1 MYLSRYTRP
10 RHEWKGLYLAPA
22 LLLILA
28 GNAFL
33 SLAQEPQANKVNQE
47 LTVTDLLKLPGKVLG
62 EGVNKKAVGKF
73 KVASYRVEEVALP
86 RAQEVEISGEKVQAT
101 KAFRVTL
108 IGGPFPV
115 RAKPPVIWIDDVA
128 VGYGVE
134 NEDLTEITVVTYD
147 RALLRDAAT
156 LYLSYADKKN
166 TEDRV
171 AVPEKL
177 KLADAKGGQL

>member
-1 MYLSRYTRP
+1 MCLLKYTRP
-10 RHEWKGLYLAPA
+10 RPGWKCLYLASG
-22 LLLILA
+22 LLLVLV

-33 SLAQEPQANKVNQE
+33 SLAQEPQANAVNQE
-47 LTVTDLLKLPGKVLG
+47 LTVTDLLNLPGKVLG
-62 EGVNKKAVGKF
+62 EGVNKRAVGKF
-73 KVASYRVEEVALP
+73 KVARYRVEEVALP
-86 RAQEVEISGEKVQAT
+86 RAQEVEIRGEKLQAT

-147 RALLRDAAT
+147 PALLREAAT
-156 LYLSYADKKN
+156 LYLSYGDKKN
-166 TEDRV
+166 KDERV

-177 KLADAKGGQL
+177 KLAGDKGGKQ